1 MRRISPCWRL
11 ILLIASDVLDATKS
25 KGRPIVLSTEEKDQL
40 VAIVKRDFKTRRM
53 RLVDIEGRQASAM
66 SAIVLSTRHCLKMKR
81 VLKEWERITIEE
93 INAEIAKLPEI
104 MQRCIKQNGGNK
116 FHA

>member
-53 RLVDIEGRQASAM
+53 RLVDIRREAGLSHVSDSTVYQALLEDEAS
-66 SAIVLSTRHCLKMKR
+66 V
-81 VLKEWERITIEE
+81 ERMGADH
-93 INAEIAKLPEI
+93 N
-104 MQRCIKQNGGNK
+104 
-116 FHA
+116 